1 MHKEINTAARH
12 RTTAVFNHLSAVSSA
27 YGAFFEKF
35 TVQKVLT
42 FKSG

>member
-1 MHKEINTAARH
+1 MHKETNTAA
-12 RTTAVFNHLSAVSSA
+12 RTTAVFNHLSAVSSTF
-27 YGAFFEKF
+27 GAFFEKF